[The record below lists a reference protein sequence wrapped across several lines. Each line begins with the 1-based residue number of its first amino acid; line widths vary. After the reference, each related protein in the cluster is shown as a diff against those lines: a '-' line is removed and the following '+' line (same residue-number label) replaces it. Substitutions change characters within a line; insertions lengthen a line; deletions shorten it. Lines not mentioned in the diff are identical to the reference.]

1 MHRSFT
7 VASANLHAG
16 IDGWG
21 RPFDAVGGCTALGAD
36 ILLIQENWRPEGG
49 ASIAEAIAEGMGASY
64 LETTYATGRRGHPM
78 PGASDKWLSKKG
90 FIGHDHSL
98 YFDSVKP
105 LAPKL
110 AARTHYRDAEPGSW
124 GTAIVTRFPILR
136 SEVIDLPYLR
146 RDRSHRRPLIAELD
160 VDGVVVTVF
169 CVHMSHL
176 TYGSPLHFKAFNE
189 LLEQRGAHSEATII
203 GGDMNNWGWPLVA
216 QVRHLRRAVRQR
228 TWPAWRP
235 HSQLDHLLVSDA
247 VVVDAAS
254 AGPDLGSDH
263 LPVVATVHLDP
274 NRPHRPS
281 NP

>member
-1 MHRSFT
+1 MPRSFT

-21 RPFDAVGGCTALGAD
+21 RPFDAVGGCMSLGAD

-124 GTAIVTRFPILR
+124 GTAIVTRFPLLR

-176 TYGSPLHFKAFNE
+176 TYGSVLHFNQFNKS
-189 LLEQRGAHSEATII
+189 LRSLGVRSKPII
-203 GGDMNNWGWPLVA
+203 VGGDMNNWGPPVLA
-216 QVRHLRRAVRQR
+216 QVRDVRRAVRGR
-228 TWPAWRP
+228 TWPAWKP
-235 HSQLDHLLVSDA
+235 HSQLDHLLVSDSLEVTRA
-247 VVVDAAS
+247 RVLSDI
-254 AGPDLGSDH
+254 GSDH
-263 LPVVATVHLDP
+263 LPVSATISL
-274 NRPHRPS
+274 
-281 NP
+281 